1 MDNEFDILKK
11 NRKFILEFIED
22 LSMDQVNRIP
32 ETFNNNIVWNIAHL
46 IATQQLLC
54 YSFSDL
60 PMRVPNEM
68 VELYRK
74 GTKPQGMVNFSE
86 FEIFKEMFIKLPLE
100 LEQDHSNDIFKKYK
114 AYTTSLDVT
123 INEIDQAITFINFH
137 EGIHLGSILALRKLV

>member
-46 IATQQLLC
+46 IVTQQLLC

-74 GTKPQGMVNFSE
+74 GTKPQGMVNLSE